1 MTFQA
6 LALSVNPSAE
16 FLSPLLFTCKTCRDD
31 IWRNCLYL
39 RLHFKTLVVFSDSC
53 PFEHGGKTVGL
64 RGNLNLSCFHFLF
77 LCDSLND
84 ILLVWGLKWDIH
96 LATAWAKIFGH
107 EKRGIVPRV
116 NLNAI
121 GKNNYDISVPISVQ
135 SHDYSAKHAFESL
148 WRLAL
153 KQIASNKL
161 TDYNQV
167 RISHLHERL
176 PRIDSH

>member
-1 MTFQA
+1 MGE
-6 LALSVNPSAE
+6 NG
-16 FLSPLLFTCKTCRDD
+16 
-31 IWRNCLYL
+31 I
-39 RLHFKTLVVFSDSC
+39 
-53 PFEHGGKTVGL
+53 
-64 RGNLNLSCFHFLF
+64 
-77 LCDSLND
+77 
-84 ILLVWGLKWDIH
+84 
-96 LATAWAKIFGH
+96 

-116 NLNAI
+116 KLNAI

-167 RISHLHERL
+167 RISHLHERSC
-176 PRIDSH
+176 RGSTRTKRNKSY